1 MDHVAA
7 AQPLLIA
14 LILLWTAYGKL
25 TSPDQA
31 TRTALPQLLGSAA
44 ADDGSGAA
52 GSRSLDESRAIAA
65 YRAVAVLEILIALL
79 LLPSWAIGAVAASA
93 LSVGFVGF
101 LIYSKIVVPE
111 ASCGC
116 AGKSARPV
124 GNRAIAR
131 ASLLLATSAA
141 AVFAPGSWWTAGS
154 GLVVLVVEAAAF
166 AMLSTELDRYWLLPL
181 RRFRI
186 RLSHPYAG
194 TASDDTPLVAT
205 QRRVLLSPAYRAVDG
220 LLRSDIHDYW
230 DDDGWRFVSYAARY
244 DGRRATAVFAVP
256 HRDATPES
264 IRVAVV
270 DDAGVTLVGSAG

>member
-1 MDHVAA
+1 MGTLAA
-7 AQPLLIA
+7 AQPLLIG
-14 LILLWTAYGKL
+14 LLLLWSSYGKFAD
-25 TSPDQA
+25 PQQA
-31 TRTALPQLLGSAA
+31 DRTALPRLVG
-44 ADDGSGAA
+44 D
-52 GSRSLDESRAIAA
+52 SRAKPV
-65 YRAVAVLEILIALL
+65 YQAVAVVEALIALAL
-79 LLPSWAIGAVAASA
+79 LLPPSWAIEAFAAVALSA
-93 LSVGFVGF
+93 GFTGF
-101 LIYSKIVVPE
+101 LVYSKVVVPE

-116 AGKSARPV
+116 AGKSAKPV

-131 ASLLLATSAA
+131 ALLLLATAGLATTASTGWWSA
-141 AVFAPGSWWTAGS
+141 GAGV
-154 GLVVLVVEAAAF
+154 LVLVVEAVAF
-166 AMLSTELDRYWLLPL
+166 AMLSAELDRYWLLPL

-230 DDDGWRFVSYAARY
+230 DDEDWRFVSYAARY

-256 HRDATPES
+256 HQDSTPAA

-270 DDAGVTLVGSAG
+270 DEEGLTLYRPTMLATTG

>member
-1 MDHVAA
+1 MGTLAA

-14 LILLWTAYGKL
+14 LILAWSAYGKL

-31 TRTALPQLLGSAA
+31 DRTALPRLLGE
-44 ADDGSGAA
+44 SGAA
-52 GSRSLDESRAIAA
+52 RPGWFGASRAVAA
-65 YRAVAVLEILIALL
+65 YRGVAVLEIVIALL
-79 LLPSWAIGAVAASA
+79 LLRSWAIGAVAAVA
-93 LSVGFVGF
+93 LSVGFTGF
-101 LIYSKIVVPE
+101 LVYSKIVVPE

-124 GNRAIAR
+124 GHRAIGR
-131 ASLLLATSAA
+131 ALLLLATSGLAA
-141 AVFAPGSWWTAGS
+141 TASTGWWSAGA
-154 GLVVLVVEAAAF
+154 GLLVLVVEAAAF
-166 AMLSTELDRYWLLPL
+166 AMLSAELDRYWLLPL

-186 RLSHPYAG
+186 RLGHPYAG

-230 DDDGWRFVSYAARY
+230 DDEDWRYVSYAAKY

-256 HRDATPES
+256 HQDSTPS
-264 IRVAVV
+264 AIRVAVV
-270 DDAGVTLVGSAG
+270 DEEGLTLYRPTMLATA